1 MTGGKVSQDLKTELT
16 VSCDREVFLATEKN
30 KRSNHNNVYRDSNT
44 LLMMSSKDDANT
56 LIATELV
63 SSG

>member
-1 MTGGKVSQDLKTELT
+1 MTGGKVSQDLKITPELT

-44 LLMMSSKDDANT
+44 LLMMSSKDDADT
-56 LIATELV
+56 LIAI
-63 SSG
+63 